1 MVENQ
6 DTDEKR
12 RLAIIM
18 HSGSYDRIHQTF
30 SIARAAI
37 ANEMEVHIFFS
48 FWALRRLVKGEMD
61 KLTLDEENNKF
72 IPIIEEN
79 LKKTKT
85 ETPSQMLS
93 SARKMGTLKIYAC
106 SASMG
111 LLGIRKED
119 LISEV
124 DRTMGFVSFLALSE
138 DATISYYI

>member
-1 MVENQ
+1 MEN
-6 DTDEKR
+6 R

-18 HSGSYDRIHQTF
+18 HSGSYDRVHQVF
-30 SIARAAI
+30 SLARAAI

-48 FWALRRLVKGEMD
+48 FWALRRLVRGEMD
-61 KLTLDEENNKF
+61 KLTLDAENARF

-79 LKKTKT
+79 LKKTNT
-85 ETPSQMLS
+85 EAPSQMLA

-111 LLGIRKED
+111 LLGIRRED
-119 LISEV
+119 LIPEV

-138 DATISYYI
+138 DATITYYI